1 MKVWIIPVENQIRT
15 DSSEVDIYL
24 LLGEEGAEGEGG
36 GLGKEREERK
46 GEEGDGRGRKR
57 RGGGSKGAARG
68 GEEWEDMIRVSVLER
83 ERESMKQ

>member
-36 GLGKEREERK
+36 GLARSEKKGKGRRVM
-46 GEEGDGRGRKR
+46 GEEG
-57 RGGGSKGAARG
+57 SG
-68 GEEWEDMIRVSVLER
+68 GEEEVKVLLEEER
-83 ERESMKQ
+83 SGKI